1 MIYVKGFHGTSSV
14 DRKVSPKDSR
24 GLYPARK
31 IEDSFSGVC
40 QSKADTKSSTDW
52 WGGRRQDIGGESNV
66 QRNRLRLSGNQWF

>member
-24 GLYPARK
+24 GLYLART
-31 IEDSFSGVC
+31 IEGTFSRVR

-52 WGGRRQDIGGESNV
+52 WGRRRQDISSESNV
-66 QRNRLRLSGNQWF
+66 QRDRLRLHGNQWF